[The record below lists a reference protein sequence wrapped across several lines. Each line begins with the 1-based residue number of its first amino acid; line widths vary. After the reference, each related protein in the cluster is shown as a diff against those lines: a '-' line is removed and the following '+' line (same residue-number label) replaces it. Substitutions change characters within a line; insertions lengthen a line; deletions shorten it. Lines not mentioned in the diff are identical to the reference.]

1 MAFPCPSP
9 STKRGTASSCS
20 SSTLTHCTSCLTRS
34 HHPQE
39 AGVESSSL
47 TLSLMCRRAIAR
59 VPDPGELYS
68 KLMNII
74 VDLALAGLIHGDFNE
89 FNILVKRKTYE
100 PVVIDFP
107 QMVSVRHE
115 NAE

>member
-1 MAFPCPSP
+1 MVV
-9 STKRGTASSCS
+9 R
-20 SSTLTHCTSCLTRS
+20 RS
-34 HHPQE
+34 IEH
-39 AGVESSSL
+39 
-47 TLSLMCRRAIAR
+47 
-59 VPDPGELYS
+59 VPDVGELYA
-68 KLMNII
+68 KLMTLI

-89 FNILVKRKTYE
+89 FNILIRRKSYE